1 MADYRDDPRWKEY
14 GFGRDMFPGG
24 GTTPVASSEYM
35 TADAG
40 DALRRAWGW
49 IKEKGRSETTG
60 PEAMGLGIPDYT
72 PEKGELYK
80 YLDSSR
86 EDAERKAL
94 EERDRLLRETEE
106 YDKTFKKISGEYDE
120 YGKTE
125 RSGDITKEAEVR
137 RAWEDW
143 ADYGS
148 PTDGDSDTIVV
159 DPTTGVDILYDSA
172 TPILDIIGS
181 GTSGSKMSL
190 ETPLEAI
197 PEVDTFKELSSTPK
211 TSRVLYSPFA
221 GDVPPPEP
229 FKTEG
234 FTEYF
239 DRIRP
244 GRRDKIAESGTKY
257 IFGKE
262 EVGSYPGA
270 GWNVYE
276 SPGFGGEEGRS
287 IPYETYDSY
296 GRPFVMGMDGRWQ
309 HKELAPL
316 LWDSAERQHNA
327 SMKAQTD
334 KRNAQIA
341 AYWEKVDEHTK
352 FVEDYI
358 KSSGITAEEYSKR
371 STAATPLKS
380 EYVKEHPDYEEL
392 VREAVPT
399 LDERLDV
406 PDIRTY
412 TPAAGEEVDS
422 SLLDSILPTAS
433 AAGAPSAESPPISM
447 ADRLKSIESGTD
459 PTIAGMK
466 EGGWGVDGLA
476 ALGAIPGGAIL
487 GGTLG
492 AVGGM
497 LARGTGIHKALTGSR
512 IPGTAGTVDE
522 YARAKAATAAGDDAR
537 LAAGEFAFPVGERGP
552 ISILADVPILGPA
565 SKRVKEVLTRDVD
578 VLSST
583 GMLTDAG
590 KISSTAERELLSK
603 VAREVYGESTLA
615 TRAAVKKRLADEL
628 PDHDLGGWLP
638 KIAGTV
644 ASKATDYL
652 SAMTKAAIA
661 GKAPTEYART
671 VPKSTLDDFV
681 GPGKLKAGEEMV
693 GSGVDAAFRR
703 GMADVAE
710 DMYGKMSTS
719 ALKGGGIGAIGM
731 GRVGAALDAKAAGT
745 PYTDPYLS
753 MIDPTFAPDASIH
766 YTDPLKH
773 YDTETVSGHLP
784 LSLTTPFTTAVEG
797 WEHAA
802 EFAPPEWSD
811 PAMPPPSDYSYSG
824 FIPSSPF
831 GTAPYSPPG
840 YSPITGTFYPTAA
853 EIIAAGGGEL
863 FTEPSPLMIP

>member
-406 PDIRTY
+406 PD
-412 TPAAGEEVDS
+412 
-422 SLLDSILPTAS
+422 DSIFKGDREAAIKEALAPVKLEIGKDSKSDLEDKISTAALEVTRILEDMGLVPTGEGVLDKLGTVIKDAKGGVLS
-433 AAGAPSAESPPISM
+433 PSLGLGAKRGHAP
-447 ADRLKSIESGTD
+447 
-459 PTIAGMK
+459 
-466 EGGWGVDGLA
+466 GLA
-476 ALGAIPGGAIL
+476 FDDAIKHALGASVVGEGIMDLRESLDTTGSGSDPMDYDMHE
-487 GGTLG
+487 
-492 AVGGM
+492 AVGGY
-497 LARGTGIHKALTGSR
+497 LPGTGLSPEEAVR
-512 IPGTAGTVDE
+512 
-522 YARAKAATAAGDDAR
+522 AATGEAVRRIVDPSAPYASARSPEVLETKFEDAFGSSVLDSER
-537 LAAGEFAFPVGERGP
+537 LP
-552 ISILADVPILGPA
+552 ISF
-565 SKRVKEVLTRDVD
+565 TR
-578 VLSST
+578 
-583 GMLTDAG
+583 GM
-590 KISSTAERELLSK
+590 SAEDE
-603 VAREVYGESTLA
+603 
-615 TRAAVKKRLADEL
+615 RAA
-628 PDHDLGGWLP
+628 
-638 KIAGTV
+638 
-644 ASKATDYL
+644 YL
-652 SAMTKAAIA
+652 S
-661 GKAPTEYART
+661 R
-671 VPKSTLDDFV
+671 
-681 GPGKLKAGEEMV
+681 
-693 GSGVDAAFRR
+693 GSD
-703 GMADVAE
+703 
-710 DMYGKMSTS
+710 
-719 ALKGGGIGAIGM
+719 I
-731 GRVGAALDAKAAGT
+731 
-745 PYTDPYLS
+745 P
-753 MIDPTFAPDASIH
+753 IDPTFAPDASMH

-773 YDTETVSGHLP
+773 YDTETVPGHSP

-802 EFAPPEWSD
+802 EFAPPEWSY
-811 PAMPPPSDYSYSG
+811 PAMPPPSDYSYPG

-840 YSPITGTFYPTAA
+840 YSPVTGTFYPTAA